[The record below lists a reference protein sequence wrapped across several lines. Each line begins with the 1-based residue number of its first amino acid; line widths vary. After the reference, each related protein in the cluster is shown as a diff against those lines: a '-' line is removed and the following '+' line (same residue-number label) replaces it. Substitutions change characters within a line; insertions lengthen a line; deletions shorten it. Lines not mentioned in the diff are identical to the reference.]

1 MPEMLLATQA
11 GQPEFSPWSSHK
23 DGRTYSPKLS
33 SRLHT
38 MTHEPPPH
46 LPQII
51 ISVVKKIK
59 NLKVEC
65 VSREPVISVL
75 LRQHGRW
82 KQVPEACRPA
92 RLVGCG
98 VNRRDHISIRVE
110 VEDPYLRLS
119 SVTCEPV
126 CTHMN
131 THKMTIRVDGPVSS
145 KSKMMDSTSSLTWA
159 WSEMGDIRVGW
170 PLSRSPTGKHFLP

>member
-1 MPEMLLATQA
+1 MCDQLEGSVPEMLLATQV
-11 GQPEFSPWSSHK
+11 GQPEFSLWSSHK

-33 SRLHT
+33 SYLHT

-51 ISVVKKIK
+51 ISIVKK
-59 NLKVEC
+59 NLKLEC
-65 VSREPVISVL
+65 VSRKPVISAL

-92 RLVGCG
+92 SLVGCR
-98 VNRRDHISIRVE
+98 VNCRDHISIRVE
-110 VEDPYLRLS
+110 VEDSYLRLS

-131 THKMTIRVDGPVSS
+131 THKMTIVIGSR
-145 KSKMMDSTSSLTWA
+145 
-159 WSEMGDIRVGW
+159 W
-170 PLSRSPTGKHFLP
+170 PC